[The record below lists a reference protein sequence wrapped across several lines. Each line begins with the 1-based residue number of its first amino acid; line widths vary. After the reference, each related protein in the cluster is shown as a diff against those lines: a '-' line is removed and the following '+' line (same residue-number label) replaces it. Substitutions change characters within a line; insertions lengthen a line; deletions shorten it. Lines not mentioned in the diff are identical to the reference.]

1 MTYLFLLITF
11 FISLTELKKTFIEL
25 KDMDLKRSI
34 KSTQA

>member
-11 FISLTELKKTFIEL
+11 FIYLTELKKTFIEL